1 MRKKIQELEK
11 FKFVLDYK
19 IKELKREIGP
29 REIQIKKLKEH
40 VNKMRSEYKHFTRV
54 NQNLALIVED
64 LRLRQEGLT
73 NEVRKMRATLEEQD
87 NNKMR
92 FKDDL

>member
-1 MRKKIQELEK
+1 M
-11 FKFVLDYK
+11 DYK

-29 REIQIKKLKEH
+29 RNDKITELNEQ
-40 VNKMRSEYKHFTRV
+40 VNRMRGEYKHFTRV

-73 NEVRKMRATLEEQD
+73 NEVKKMRNILE
-87 NNKMR
+87 K
-92 FKDDL
+92 